1 MKGNKTMKTET
12 KTNTH
17 MNHVAIHDGYN
28 VCPECGR
35 QAYAVMTEDQMYRV
49 GCLHCGLR
57 NGVGVFVEDELT
69 DEMTESMRRLWNQ
82 KCIET
87 EEYSV
92 EALEVMEA
100 KIGSYAMVD
109 SHSQEILCFV
119 RNVDAVKRFVLEN
132 PDVALG
138 IYLLVNGN
146 LQYMGC
152 GYLVSELAQI

>member
-1 MKGNKTMKTET
+1 MTT
-12 KTNTH
+12 KKQNDYI
-17 MNHVAIHDGYN
+17 NHVRMNDGYN

-35 QAYAVMTEDQMYRV
+35 YAYAVMTEDRMYRV
-49 GCLHCGLR
+49 GCLHCGLVR
-57 NGVGVFVEDELT
+57 GVGCYIEDDLT
-69 DEMTESMRRLWNQ
+69 EDMTDATRRDWNR

-87 EEYSV
+87 EEYSI
-92 EALEVMEA
+92 EALEAMKA